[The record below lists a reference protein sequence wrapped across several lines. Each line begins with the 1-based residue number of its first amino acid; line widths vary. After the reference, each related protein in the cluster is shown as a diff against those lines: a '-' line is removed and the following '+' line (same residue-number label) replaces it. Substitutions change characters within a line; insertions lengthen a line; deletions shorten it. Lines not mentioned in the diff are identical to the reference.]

1 MSNFLQLVDRPIA
14 FQRSFVRLGVGITG
28 ALLLS
33 QIVYWQNRMEGN
45 WFYKTQTDLEE
56 ETGLT
61 RYEQEG
67 ARKKLVSCGV
77 LEEAKRGIPAK
88 LYFRVN
94 QERLEELLLG
104 ENQHAGMGKT
114 NKQGCGISANSD
126 AENQHAGMGKI
137 NEQSCGNSA
146 SIHTVDYQETTQK
159 INTENKYL
167 GASAEADTPKV
178 KSSTDYSPAFE
189 EAWQAY
195 PKRSGGNN
203 KLSAFKAWNARI
215 KQGVKPETMLE
226 GVKRYA
232 AFMASEGKI
241 GTSFVKQ
248 AATFFGPD
256 KHFDEP
262 WLVETQENKVPTR
275 QDQSR
280 YEWYAKSDDGS
291 AEVFINQSAIDRMNR
306 GGYRP

>member
-33 QIVYWQNRMEGN
+33 QIVYWQNRMEGQ
-45 WFYKTQTDLEE
+45 WFYKTQADLEE

-126 AENQHAGMGKI
+126 AENQHAGMGKT

>member
-1 MSNFLQLVDRPIA
+1 VSNFLQLVDRPIA

-126 AENQHAGMGKI
+126 AENQHAGMGKT

-226 GVKRYA
+226 GVKRYE

>member
-1 MSNFLQLVDRPIA
+1 VSNFLQLVDRPIA

-45 WFYKTQTDLEE
+45 WFYKTQSDLEE

-126 AENQHAGMGKI
+126 AENQHAGMGKT

>member
-45 WFYKTQTDLEE
+45 WFYKTQSDLEE

-126 AENQHAGMGKI
+126 AENQHAGMGKT

>member
-45 WFYKTQTDLEE
+45 WFYKTQSDLEE

-126 AENQHAGMGKI
+126 AENQHAGMGKT

-262 WLVETQENKVPTR
+262 WMVETQENKVPTR

>member
-126 AENQHAGMGKI
+126 AENQHAGMGKT

-280 YEWYAKSDDGS
+280 YEWCAKSDDGS

>member
-126 AENQHAGMGKI
+126 AENQHAGMGKT

-256 KHFDEP
+256 KHFDEL

>member
-1 MSNFLQLVDRPIA
+1 VSNFLQLVDRPIA

-45 WFYKTQTDLEE
+45 WFYKTQSDLEE

-126 AENQHAGMGKI
+126 AENQHAGMGKT

-262 WLVETQENKVPTR
+262 WLVETQETKVPTR

>member
-126 AENQHAGMGKI
+126 AENQHAGMGKT

-178 KSSTDYSPAFE
+178 KSSIDYSPAFE

>member
-33 QIVYWQNRMEGN
+33 QIVYWQNRMEGQ

-77 LEEAKRGIPAK
+77 LEEVKRGIPAK

-126 AENQHAGMGKI
+126 AENHHAGMGKT

-248 AATFFGPD
+248 AATFFGPY

>member
-1 MSNFLQLVDRPIA
+1 MSMELMVKA
-14 FQRSFVRLGVGITG
+14 MKVRVGNP
-28 ALLLS
+28 L
-33 QIVYWQNRMEGN
+33 R
-45 WFYKTQTDLEE
+45 
-56 ETGLT
+56 
-61 RYEQEG
+61 
-67 ARKKLVSCGV
+67 KLVLLKLADNASDRGECWPSYQHIADQCEISKRSVMNHIDALCECGLV
-77 LEEAKRGIPAK
+77 KKELRPGPKGNSSNV
-88 LYFRVN
+88 Y
-94 QERLEELLLG
+94 RLDFSSAGDSLG
-104 ENQHAGMGKT
+104 G
-114 NKQGCGISANSD
+114 SANSSLPGAGD
-126 AENQHAGMGKI
+126 SPHSAGDSLGGSAGAAPRISHSFEPVNESVIEPKYNGSSDNDSENRSSKGNYS
-137 NEQSCGNSA
+137 NE
-146 SIHTVDYQETTQK
+146 
-159 INTENKYL
+159 
-167 GASAEADTPKV
+167 
-178 KSSTDYSPAFE
+178 FE
-189 EAWQAY
+189 QAWQAY

>member
-1 MSNFLQLVDRPIA
+1 VSNFLQLVDRPIA

-126 AENQHAGMGKI
+126 AENQHAGMGKT

-146 SIHTVDYQETTQK
+146 SIHIVDYQETTQK

>member
-14 FQRSFVRLGVGITG
+14 FQRSFVRLDVGITG

-126 AENQHAGMGKI
+126 AENQHAGMGKT

-226 GVKRYA
+226 GVKRYE